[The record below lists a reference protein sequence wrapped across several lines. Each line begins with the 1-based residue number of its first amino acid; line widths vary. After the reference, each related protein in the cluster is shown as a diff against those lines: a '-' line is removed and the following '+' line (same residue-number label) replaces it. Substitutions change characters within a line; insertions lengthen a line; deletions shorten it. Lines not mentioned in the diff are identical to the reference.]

1 MECEYGNLHS
11 SIYSDII
18 IRNPYDFKVCDV
30 GEPGIIQIQSTLA
43 HSYPGHSLITEDEGI
58 ITGIDNC
65 KCGRLGKTIKILGRI
80 KSAELRGCSD
90 TYAED
95 VK

>member
-1 MECEYGNLHS
+1 MNH
-11 SIYSDII
+11 
-18 IRNPYDFKVCDV
+18 
-30 GEPGIIQIQSTLA
+30 PGIYYRGGGDNTN
-43 HSYPGHSLITEDEGI
+43 PGHSLITEDEGI

-95 VK
+95 IK